1 MPSHIIF
8 VSRVKKF
15 FKDFIYLC
23 DRARQP
29 GREGKQQG
37 SGRGRTRL
45 PAEELH
51 VGLDPRS
58 PGSRPELK
66 ADAQ

>member
-23 DRARQP
+23 DSAREPARQ
-29 GREGKQQG
+29 GTQQG
-37 SGRGRTRL
+37 CGRGRTRL

-51 VGLDPRS
+51 VGLDAGS
-58 PGSRPELK
+58 PGSRPVPK

>member
-1 MPSHIIF
+1 M
-8 VSRVKKF
+8 KNF

-29 GREGKQQG
+29 AREGTQQG
-37 SGRGRTRL
+37 SGQGRTRL
-45 PAEELH
+45 PAKELH
-51 VGLDPRS
+51 VGLDPGS
-58 PGSRPELK
+58 LGSRLEPK